1 VARLLLLLAGFW
13 LGMLVASWVMATANF
28 RTVDRVLGPGA
39 RPELAARL
47 EPIPADDRRIVLRH
61 LASEINRWMF
71 RSWALAQLGLGALA
85 LVAAG
90 RLSGPARWLVGA
102 AFLLVVIQIAVLTPA
117 IASVGRSIDFL
128 PRPLAPEVGRRFGV
142 LHAAYVGAD
151 FAKAIL
157 VALAAWSAARHP

>member
-13 LGMLVASWVMATANF
+13 LGMLVASWVMATVNF
-28 RTVDRVLGPGA
+28 RTVDRVLGPGV
-39 RPELAARL
+39 RPEMAARL
-47 EPIPADDRRIVLRH
+47 EPIAAEDRRIVLRH

-71 RSWALAQLGLGALA
+71 RGWAIAQLALGALA
-85 LVAAG
+85 LAAAG
-90 RLSGPARWLVGA
+90 RLPGPARGLVGA
-102 AFLLVVIQIAVLTPA
+102 ALLLVVIQIAVLTPA

-128 PRPLAPEVGRRFGV
+128 PRPLAPEVGRRFGL

-157 VALAAWSAARHP
+157 VALSAWSVARRP

>member
-1 VARLLLLLAGFW
+1 MARLLLLLAGFW
-13 LGMLVASWVMATANF
+13 LGILMASWVMATVNF
-28 RTVDRVLGPGA
+28 RTVDRVLGPGV
-39 RPELAARL
+39 RPEMAARL
-47 EPIPADDRRIVLRH
+47 EPIAVEDRRIVLRH

-71 RSWALAQLGLGALA
+71 RSWAIAQLVLGALA

-90 RLSGPARWLVGA
+90 RLSGPARGLAGA
-102 AFLLVVIQIAVLTPA
+102 ALLLVVIQLAVLTPA

-128 PRPLAPEVGRRFGV
+128 PRPLAPEVGRRFGI

-157 VALAAWSAARHP
+157 VALSAWSVARRP